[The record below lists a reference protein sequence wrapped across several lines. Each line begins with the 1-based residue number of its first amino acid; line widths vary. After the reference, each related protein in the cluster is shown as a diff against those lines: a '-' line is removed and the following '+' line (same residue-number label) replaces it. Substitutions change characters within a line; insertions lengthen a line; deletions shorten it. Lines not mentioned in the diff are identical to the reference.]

1 MRKHW
6 EVRDITLIVVM
17 VSQVYRYIRSH
28 QIVHIQY
35 VQFIVCKLYLNK
47 AVLSKGNVDWEKIF
61 AIYNTKK
68 GLISTVLK

>member
-1 MRKHW
+1 MMYLFS
-6 EVRDITLIVVM
+6 ILIVVM

-35 VQFIVCKLYLNK
+35 VQFIVCQLYLNK